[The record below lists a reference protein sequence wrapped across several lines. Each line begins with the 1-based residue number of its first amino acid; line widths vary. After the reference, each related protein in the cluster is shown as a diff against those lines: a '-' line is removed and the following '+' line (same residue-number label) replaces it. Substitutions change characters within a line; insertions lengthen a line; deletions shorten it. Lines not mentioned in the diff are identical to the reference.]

1 MRLKKLPFKID
12 MQRKYSDINIGR
24 FIYDWQ
30 EVQENK
36 RERVISMDNELHVEL
51 KKFESFNI
59 DMNEIIDI
67 GMRYALQKQ
76 EFRKMIVKL
85 IHYKENPDLI

>member
-1 MRLKKLPFKID
+1 